1 MATTTGPSARNIR
14 AAARLLG
21 MGDLPQ
27 RATRAALAGA
37 IVGHLQAFARPRPG
51 TASQTS
57 PQDQKNHRRARVSY
71 YLAMGFTQA
80 AIVEALAN
88 EDPPLKIHESQVSRD
103 AAEIREAWKLKAVEE
118 RADAVALQVAAW
130 EARLGVLNEA
140 WSHEMQAYAR
150 LRGASREADVE
161 LGEFGYYEPKQA
173 IGAAHIRAAER
184 LHAQIDAIE
193 KQRRDLLAL
202 DAAEGTGTFRE
213 ALIAKAEEL
222 GWPED
227 AIADVVAEAERI
239 IAAGL
244 A

>member
-37 IVGHLQAFARPRPG
+37 IVGHLQAFARPGPG
-51 TASQTS
+51 AARTS
-57 PQDQKNHRRARVSY
+57 PRDGVTYRRERVAY

-140 WSHEMQAYAR
+140 WTFEMQAYAR
-150 LRGASREADVE
+150 LRGSGREEAIED
-161 LGEFGYYEPKQA
+161 GQFGLYEPRQA
-173 IGAAHIRAAER
+173 IGAAHIRAAEK
-184 LHAQIDAIE
+184 LHNQIDAIE

-202 DAAEGTGTFRE
+202 DAAEGAGTFRE